1 MSSLAAFFSMKF
13 AKAMVCIPL
22 SSSAGIAGKPQ
33 PTKENRSASPA
44 TQYRN
49 GSHNEDR

>member
-33 PTKENRSASPA
+33 PTKENRSASSA

-49 GSHNEDR
+49 GSHNQYR